1 MHQVALRLGGRYST
15 RLNLPTLR
23 GAYGAPENHSKKY
36 IYIYTYFEALVL
48 SILVAMRNYRM

>member
-36 IYIYTYFEALVL
+36 IYRYFEALVL